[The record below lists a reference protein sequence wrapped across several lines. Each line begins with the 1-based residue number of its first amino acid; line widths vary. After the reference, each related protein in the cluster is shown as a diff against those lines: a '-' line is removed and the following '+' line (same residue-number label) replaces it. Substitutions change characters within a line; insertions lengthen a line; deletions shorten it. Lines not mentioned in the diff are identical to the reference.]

1 MSPPFCRQPKSALA
15 AVIVSKQ
22 AKKLAAIY
30 ANH

>member
-1 MSPPFCRQPKSALA
+1 MSFCRQHKSALA
-15 AVIVSKQ
+15 AVIVSEP